1 MRLFNMT
8 NFYNSGLYTQPF
20 FKKTSNLVFSQD
32 FLSDTLRD
40 NYDVF
45 FKHYY
50 SEIETEGKSE
60 SQICIEMMDL
70 ILIKTSGDLLC
81 FQPLIFKADIAL
93 KCGLIPLV
101 TPDIKIHNNILYHS
115 CNHFINIIMLATS
128 AGEEV
133 QIKDLFPRLDA
144 YQVLTDN
151 RIDKYSSLFQ
161 DAEHFIS
168 SIGKSPAKKF

>member
-45 FKHYY
+45 LKHYY

-60 SQICIEMMDL
+60 SQICMEMMDL
-70 ILIKTSGDLLC
+70 VLAKISGELLC
-81 FQPLIFKADIAL
+81 FQPLIFNPK
-93 KCGLIPLV
+93 KSSR
-101 TPDIKIHNNILYHS
+101 KQN
-115 CNHFINIIMLATS
+115 ML
-128 AGEEV
+128 
-133 QIKDLFPRLDA
+133 
-144 YQVLTDN
+144 
-151 RIDKYSSLFQ
+151 
-161 DAEHFIS
+161 
-168 SIGKSPAKKF
+168 